1 MNGIFAVNKPSG
13 PSSAEIVSQL
23 KKALNSSTLVEGSEA
38 NTGGAAKKKKF
49 SRNRKGGKQW
59 WRNKQQDVV
68 KVGHGGTLDPLASGV
83 MIIGVGEGTR
93 QLTRFLTDCTKT
105 YEAVAMFG
113 VSTDTY
119 DSTGKILEHAPTSH
133 LTIEA
138 IKEAI
143 ASKFSG
149 EILQFPPI
157 YSALKMNGKPLYEYA
172 REGIPLPKQ
181 IESRKVT
188 VDFFNV
194 VDESLNWDQTEYT
207 LPAAGEA
214 SAEEKEMI
222 LRQGQEMLKHV
233 DSNDLSKLTSTVSS
247 SEAVASDTDNED
259 KKYPTLKLRFS
270 VSSGTY
276 IRSLIHDLAKAVGST
291 AHMTK
296 LVRVQQGPFSL
307 DSNVFNLQDIV
318 EAPPR
323 GLPDTE
329 WVPLVEYII
338 ANGPTST
345 IADAKKDLTEK
356 QAAKA
361 KEAEF
366 TQETKAEETKTE
378 EIKTEEIKTEE
389 INAEQVDTEEPSSK
403 RLKLEQEDSI

>member
-13 PSSAEIVSQL
+13 PSSAEVVSQL
-23 KKALNSSTLVEGSEA
+23 KRAMNASTLIEGSEA
-38 NTGGAAKKKKF
+38 STGGMGKKKRFNMK
-49 SRNRKGGKQW
+49 SRKHGGKQW

-83 MIIGVGEGTR
+83 VVIGVGEGTR
-93 QLTRFLTDCTKT
+93 QLTDFLTDCIKT

-119 DSTGKILEHAPTSH
+119 DSTGKILEHGPTSH
-133 LTIEA
+133 LNIDR

-143 ASKFSG
+143 KDTFTG

-188 VDFFNV
+188 VNFFEV
-194 VDESLNWDQTEYT
+194 VDEDLNWDQTEFK
-207 LPAAGEA
+207 LPADGDA
-214 SAEEKEMI
+214 SPEEKEFI
-222 LRQGQEMLKHV
+222 LKQGQEMLKQV
-233 DSNDLSKLTSTVSS
+233 QSQDLARLTSSVETTMPAED
-247 SEAVASDTDNED
+247 SEDAN

-296 LVRVQQGPFSL
+296 LVRVQQGPYNL
-307 DSNVFNLQDIV
+307 GVNVFDLDEIV
-318 EAPPR
+318 KGE
-323 GLPDTE
+323 DTD
-329 WVPLVEYII
+329 WVPLVESVI
-338 ANGPTST
+338 AKGPSVSL
-345 IADAKKDLTEK
+345 ADARTQLAESL
-356 QAAKA
+356 ALA
-361 KEAEF
+361 KEDESKD
-366 TQETKAEETKTE
+366 TPQEAILEPTPAS
-378 EIKTEEIKTEE
+378 
-389 INAEQVDTEEPSSK
+389 TEEPTEEPPAKKVKTDES
-403 RLKLEQEDSI
+403 

>member
-13 PSSAEIVSQL
+13 PSSADVVSQL
-23 KKALNSSTLVEGSEA
+23 KKAMNASSLIEGSEA
-38 NTGGAAKKKKF
+38 STGGAGKKKRFNMK
-49 SRNRKGGKQW
+49 SRKHGGKQW

-83 MIIGVGEGTR
+83 VVIGVGEGTR
-93 QLTRFLTDCTKT
+93 QLTDFLTDCTKT

-119 DSTGKILEHAPTSH
+119 DSTGKILEHGPTSH
-133 LTIEA
+133 LTIDA

-143 ASKFSG
+143 KDKFTG

-188 VDFFNV
+188 VNFFEV
-194 VDESLNWDQTEYT
+194 VDEDLNWDQTEYK
-207 LPAAGEA
+207 LPADGDA
-214 SAEEKEMI
+214 SPEEKEFI
-222 LRQGQEMLKHV
+222 LKQGQEMLKQV
-233 DSNDLSKLTSTVSS
+233 QSQDLARLTSSIETTQPAED
-247 SEAVASDTDNED
+247 SEDAS

-291 AHMTK
+291 GHMTK
-296 LVRVQQGPFSL
+296 LVRVQQGPYNL
-307 DSNVFNLQDIV
+307 GVNVFDLDEIV
-318 EAPPR
+318 KGE
-323 GLPDTE
+323 DTD
-329 WVPLVEYII
+329 WVPLVESVI
-338 ANGPTST
+338 AKGPSVSLTEARTQLAESL
-345 IADAKKDLTEK
+345 AQAKKDESKDTP
-356 QAAKA
+356 
-361 KEAEF
+361 KEPISEITPAS
-366 TQETKAEETKTE
+366 TE
-378 EIKTEEIKTEE
+378 EP
-389 INAEQVDTEEPSSK
+389 TEEPSEEPTEEPPAKKVKTDES
-403 RLKLEQEDSI
+403 